1 MADNVI
7 VPVYSNGKELVE
19 LTADLFEK
27 SGKEFIEAIQNF
39 SSLKSNYTNHKNTYM
54 ILLLFFVIGNSAPYY
69 YFENLRNKDA
79 WPSHGL
85 GGLFRKL
92 IVHAIGFYF
101 FMSLMKYIHVSS
113 LLRHNNPDYSD
124 LGKKYGCTIMQV
136 PQKLFDLI
144 KNYDSKK
151 KHVLAVPFSYLTN
164 VDDILNNMSSTVQD
178 NLNVTYLS
186 HLVIKKGCPSLN
198 DNPTYVK
205 DIITEACET
214 DNLCKGGLLA
224 GKFIVEETEYIV
236 KSISNNWQLIIVV
249 LFTVVFSNIIT
260 LKGYPIYGVTHMYN
274 PFSCFRCTELIGYIL
289 GTPTIMKGFGKYINS
304 LCGHTHYGVK
314 SSMYDAYK
322 MRNVP
327 VYDMGWN
334 TEEDM
339 GLWGKVIA
347 ICNFGICIFL
357 RYIQIVY
364 IYTSASIFL
373 NPLTALVLC
382 IVGYVSA
389 TPMVFVGGSNAIKAL
404 NKKIDMFFLR
414 KWLFYFTQGR
424 CYKGN
429 VFGGVVRRLCTL
441 GFDTWVADAIFNN
454 EQLALACEN
463 TFGAWWKRAWNTW
476 KCAKEVNLK
485 EGITNEELMFIFEG
499 SLYNIKKSD
508 VLNVYNKGTALE
520 QIPYELVKIGTKVEK
535 IIIHDKDPAE
545 DQKRINSN
553 NFPNNRHIYDNTGSN
568 PTKHP
573 KTFILFKNLG
583 LIKSSLSIKDY
594 YKISKKLLTIDTN
607 LNSGVESVG
616 QWTQGTKDFFKRIGK
631 KFKLKKMQFGTE
643 LYDSEDYSSHSTTIK
658 EKIIKWLKYSVQIFT
673 GLGIGDN
680 PWGFSLRS
688 WTDKFNENT
697 PFLKKIIGFA
707 LYYATTIL
715 QNLLGIGGYKEGKGT
730 YFGNLLRISIM
741 YFIATSIY
749 STKSG
754 QLSFGNSLGFS
765 GGMKFLNYA
774 LVGIVL
780 LMLTLTSNTEY
791 GIDLPNMSLI
801 LDPTLSFMKGIRG
814 GDSGNSDTESTNA
827 TTSANTSVNPPK
839 SIGVTNQGV
848 GGGNQPATEEEPVTA
863 EPPLTT
869 QNLEY
874 KVPCIDIKQTNEAFE
889 EAKKTKNISKTIY
902 DAGRTKFMSFYYD
915 LLVSVKSGRFETI
928 ETKVDLELTKHFT
941 ELKGKLKEPNKNPYG
956 GPFDD
961 DSIYNLTNIYYKVV
975 QILDGKTNTTITP
988 PQKKMCQR
996 FRYEFENLRI
1006 ETGCY
1011 DQAASRTPTNKIT
1024 RFMKNAPSEKL
1035 TDLLQKILKGAEN
1048 LGADDIN
1055 ILMKFLKL
1063 MNKDVDKIS
1072 SSNIKDFKLEEL
1084 SEIFRKIGMTDFLT
1098 DLKKFMPIDVLVAQ
1112 IEKLATSENEP
1123 EKKIYT
1129 KLQTAVEKYDES
1141 TPKSNSTAE
1150 VNATILDK
1158 NVITKSEQVATKS
1171 ATKTSVMEQLRR
1183 ELVNQ
1188 KEYFKNN
1195 NSELS
1200 KILKALDELE
1210 QNKRK
1215 EQHQGVMGQLKAQSR
1230 QLKARSKIH
1239 ANVKK
1244 RPNSLNRER
1253 LMKNLKSVPVETL
1266 KKKGMTGGAGTAP
1279 TKPKQQTPT
1288 LYNPLNCN
1296 DFDGSCC
1303 PQDATGFG
1311 TVMNEDV
1318 NINSLDGTNDPEK
1331 KNMNV
1336 FKSKICDV
1344 NYVKDNMDDGELY
1357 CLDGAYFNKDNM
1369 GDYIT
1374 FQYASSSREKVTGA
1388 TDPPAQP
1395 AAATDPPAQPAAATD
1410 PPAQPHPAAA
1420 TSPPVQPTGIIQTGD
1435 EGDIRR
1441 ISNTTPDD
1449 GVPVKDLSLDSFT
1462 KYVKPSEPIM
1472 KKVKS
1477 SNAYLWN
1484 TSFVPS
1490 IFNGGAGFWGRF
1502 NSNTNYIPPSVC
1514 SNLLISNMLMSL
1526 DATLY
1531 DNQKLS
1537 SFGRDIENKEST
1549 SNESKG
1555 VISRSNSLRRDVID
1569 NNAALSDASKI
1580 TNTPANNLDNPT
1592 NDPTKIKAKESGNN
1606 NKIGSIY
1613 NLLEHP
1619 MRKYYPMVDINPFD
1633 INVQLYGQ
1641 KFSDWTQ
1648 FFIGSDKNEDKSIY
1662 ITSTNEGGVIT
1673 LRDSYLYTLMSD
1685 KETDANAESCHKFY
1699 CNKPRC
1705 FEITKQ
1711 CSKYPSVLP
1720 NKVFVDHKYMK
1731 STCQCSE
1738 LDGLMPVQQKTDDGK
1753 DPKYWMVHFMENK
1766 QVDPKNKSGPCKDRS
1781 KAETEILTG
1790 INEENA
1796 DLTNMNEQLLSVYTK
1811 YESKIDSLEGQMK
1824 EIYKLSEKEDPTKTE
1839 IPNYKYFD
1847 YRKYIKDEYS
1857 KEKFKKILDKW
1868 HNLKSKKFNPFNSSD
1883 IVYPAPIAEKLH
1895 NTGQN
1900 VPAAART
1907 SDKRFDPATGRL
1919 LSNQTAGSQFTQEL
1933 SDLFGKWSTN
1943 LRNKQNTGH
1952 TYYVPIEYM
1961 DTTTG
1966 KKFEIEDILVDPVHS
1981 RIKVEGIGKSIAF
1994 TEEKLKEVVEM
2005 YMHEMRGEERRK
2017 NSLNEEEK
2025 MKHTLSFSDYMTYKK
2040 TNDTSNF
2047 DDHDEVVGTY
2057 DTLDEANTIM
2067 KNQSGGGKY
2076 VNIDGEKVI
2085 LKIGKNEKYITKT
2098 GRLVSVQDYKNK
2110 NNYVE
2115 LMTIDGE
2122 PMKIMSKNKEYYLQ
2136 KDGTLIKCN
2145 N

>member
-1 MADNVI
+1 MDNTVI
-7 VPVYSNGKELVE
+7 VPVYSNGTEMVE
-19 LTADLFEK
+19 LTANQKDPDMSTFLSDANNQIKIK
-27 SGKEFIEAIQNF
+27 SD
-39 SSLKSNYTNHKNTYM
+39 YTNYKNTYI
-54 ILLLFFVIGNSAPYY
+54 ILLLFYVIGNSAPYY

-92 IVHAIGFYF
+92 FVHALGFYF
-101 FMSLMKYIHVSS
+101 ANSLRKYIASS
-113 LLRHNNPDYSD
+113 IDTFKDASD
-124 LGKKYGCTIMQV
+124 ILGSKYGCTYINN
-136 PQKLFDLI
+136 PYPNESI
-144 KNYDSKK
+144 KGKQIVIIPLGKINE
-151 KHVLAVPFSYLTN
+151 
-164 VDDILNNMSSTVQD
+164 INNA
-178 NLNVTYLS
+178 
-186 HLVIKKGCPSLN
+186 ISLN
-198 DNPTYVK
+198 DQTSVIKTLETIHTEIVSHVNDLSTEKEDFPTK
-205 DIITEACET
+205 TS
-214 DNLCKGGLLA
+214 KGSWFL
-224 GKFIVEETEYIV
+224 F
-236 KSISNNWQLIIVV
+236 IIVV

-289 GTPTIMKGFGKYINS
+289 GTPTMMKGFGKYINS
-304 LCGHTHYGVK
+304 LLGHTHYGIK

-327 VYDMGWN
+327 VYDMGFN
-334 TEEDM
+334 SNEDI
-339 GLWGKVIA
+339 GLWGKYFVGPL
-347 ICNFGICIFL
+347 NFLWCIVL
-357 RYIQIVY
+357 RFVQIIY

-414 KWLFYFTQGR
+414 RWLYYFTQGR

-485 EGITNEELMFIFEG
+485 KGTDNELMFKFEG
-499 SLYNIKKSD
+499 SVYKIKKSKI
-508 VLNVYNKGTALE
+508 LNVYNKGIALE
-520 QIPYELVKIGTKVEK
+520 EIPRELVKVANIQQNKNIK
-535 IIIHDKDPAE
+535 IPVADENGKIFSLF
-545 DQKRINSN
+545 NVTN
-553 NFPNNRHIYDNTGSN
+553 NPQV
-568 PTKHP
+568 
-573 KTFILFKNLG
+573 
-583 LIKSSLSIKDY
+583 SI
-594 YKISKKLLTIDTN
+594 LTIDTE
-607 LNSGVESVG
+607 LESGVESFG
-616 QWTQGTKDFFKRIGK
+616 KWTEGTQKFFKRLESK
-631 KFKLKKMQFGTE
+631 QKLKRFQFTTE
-643 LYDSEDYSSHSTTIK
+643 GDDSEDYSSHSTTIK

-680 PWGFSLRS
+680 PWGLSLRS

-697 PFLKKIIGFA
+697 PFLKKIIGFS

-765 GGMKFLNYA
+765 GGMKFLNYV

-780 LMLTLTSNTEY
+780 CMLTLTSNTEY

-801 LDPTLSFMKGIRG
+801 LDPTLSFDEGLIWGRSTAKSGDEIKDIGIGIGRGASKIGSDALKRVKGIFARKPTETDDGPG
-814 GDSGNSDTESTNA
+814 GQARNSTVTGGA
-827 TTSANTSVNPPK
+827 QTTY
-839 SIGVTNQGV
+839 
-848 GGGNQPATEEEPVTA
+848 TA
-863 EPPLTT
+863 
-869 QNLEY
+869 
-874 KVPCIDIKQTNEAFE
+874 PCINSKETNKAFKKVKDAKE
-889 EAKKTKNISKTIY
+889 NIAKKIY
-902 DAGRTKFMSFYYD
+902 DVGRTKFMSFYYD
-915 LLVSVKSGRFETI
+915 LLVSVKSDRFETI
-928 ETKVDLELTKHFT
+928 EQIEELKGHFT
-941 ELKGKLKEPNKNPYG
+941 ELKDKLQEPTKNPYG

-975 QILDGKTNTTITP
+975 KLLDDKTLDDP
-988 PQKKMCQR
+988 AKKQQKIMCQR

-1024 RFMKNAPSEKL
+1024 RFMKDAPSTEL
-1035 TDLLQKILKGAEN
+1035 TDLLQKIRIGAEN
-1048 LGADDIN
+1048 LSSEQIN

-1063 MNKDVDKIS
+1063 MNQDVDKIS

-1084 SEIFRKIGMTDFLT
+1084 SEIFKKIKMTDFLT
-1098 DLKKFMPIDVLVAQ
+1098 DLKKFMPIDALVAK

-1123 EKKIYT
+1123 EQKIYSKLSKAVNNYT
-1129 KLQTAVEKYDES
+1129 KS
-1141 TPKSNSTAE
+1141 TPKSNSKTE
-1150 VNATILDK
+1150 DNAIISEQQLLNKAK
-1158 NVITKSEQVATKS
+1158 NNSEQVDAKS
-1171 ATKTSVMEQLRR
+1171 ATKTSVMEQLRG
-1183 ELVNQ
+1183 ELEKQ
-1188 KEYFKNN
+1188 KAYFNTN
-1195 NSELS
+1195 GNSELG

-1210 QNKRK
+1210 KKKKSKELLENIQTHGKLYVNDTSKERENKLKERENLDVSEKEYKERK
-1215 EQHQGVMGQLKAQSR
+1215 EKKKLEKEKEKLEKEKEIKNLTSNFES
-1230 QLKARSKIH
+1230 SKISK
-1239 ANVKK
+1239 NTYDKK
-1244 RPNSLNRER
+1244 LSNINMR
-1253 LMKNLKSVPVETL
+1253 
-1266 KKKGMTGGAGTAP
+1266 GGAGTAP
-1279 TKPKQQTPT
+1279 TKPKQLTPT

-1318 NINSLDGTNDPEK
+1318 YINSLDGTNDPEK

-1357 CLDGAYFNKDNM
+1357 CLDGAYFDKDDM
-1369 GDYIT
+1369 GKYIT

-1388 TDPPAQP
+1388 TDEPIHADAPPLEQEQEQN
-1395 AAATDPPAQPAAATD
+1395 PPKNL
-1410 PPAQPHPAAA
+1410 
-1420 TSPPVQPTGIIQTGD
+1420 SRGD
-1435 EGDIRR
+1435 GDISR
-1441 ISNTTPDD
+1441 ISNTTPAD
-1449 GVPVKDLSLDSFT
+1449 GVPPQDLSLDSFT

-1502 NSNTNYIPPSVC
+1502 NSNSNYIPPSVC

-1537 SFGRDIENKEST
+1537 SFGGNSDNKATATTTT
-1549 SNESKG
+1549 S
-1555 VISRSNSLRRDVID
+1555 DD
-1569 NNAALSDASKI
+1569 DA
-1580 TNTPANNLDNPT
+1580 
-1592 NDPTKIKAKESGNN
+1592 KIKEATNSGESGSADAPSVAKK
-1606 NKIGSIY
+1606 KIGSIY

-1633 INVQLYGQ
+1633 INIQLYGQ

-1731 STCQCSE
+1731 TTCQCSE

-1766 QVDPKNKSGPCKDRS
+1766 KLNERNKSGCAKKRSPEEIQYVTGMNESSTGLSNLDEQTKQLYGSYQRELKSMEGQLDKIFKDS
-1781 KAETEILTG
+1781 KASNNNLETKQSELKQEITT
-1790 INEENA
+1790 NNKKTTEEKGR
-1796 DLTNMNEQLLSVYTK
+1796 DLEYYKYKAYLPLIKK
-1811 YESKIDSLEGQMK
+1811 YESEKKAEKGDEDNFYSEKYKDLMDEY
-1824 EIYKLSEKEDPTKTE
+1824 YKLKNTKVEIPTYEPTKRRLPPTSE
-1839 IPNYKYFD
+1839 IKCKPK
-1847 YRKYIKDEYS
+1847 
-1857 KEKFKKILDKW
+1857 
-1868 HNLKSKKFNPFNSSD
+1868 
-1883 IVYPAPIAEKLH
+1883 
-1895 NTGQN
+1895 N
-1900 VPAAART
+1900 VPTTDNPTVPMAGT
-1907 SDKRFDPATGRL
+1907 VDQQFDPATG
-1919 LSNQTAGSQFTQEL
+1919 QPVYKQGGGSQFTQEL

-1966 KKFEIEDILVDPVHS
+1966 QKFEIEDILVDPVHS

-2005 YMHEMRGEERRK
+2005 YMHEMRSEDRK
-2017 NSLNEEEK
+2017 KNALNEEEK

-2098 GRLVSVQDYKNK
+2098 GRLVSVKDYKNK